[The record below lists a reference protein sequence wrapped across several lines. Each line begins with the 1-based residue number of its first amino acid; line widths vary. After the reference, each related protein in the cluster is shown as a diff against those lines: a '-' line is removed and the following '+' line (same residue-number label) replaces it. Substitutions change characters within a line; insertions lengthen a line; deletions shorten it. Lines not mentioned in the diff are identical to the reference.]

1 MLSPTR
7 SPTMPNPTTTMTRP
21 SASLPFLLLA
31 TVLAG
36 VLGACGTDHAD
47 GPDQSGAVASAEA
60 HTPVHLDSVFPIEE
74 EIRRFR
80 VGMSPVSEL
89 AGGTDSKEA
98 LVDALLRRLE
108 AADTTGVAELAMTRT
123 EFAWLYY
130 PHTMYTRPPYELS
143 PALVWFQLQNQSS
156 RGLGRLLHAYAG
168 KELFDT
174 GFRCPDAG
182 EPFGEGHIWH
192 ECRVL
197 GVVPSGES
205 VEERLFGSILEVA
218 GRFKFVGFANEL

>member
-1 MLSPTR
+1 MK
-7 SPTMPNPTTTMTRP
+7 TTMTKSKTMLRL
-21 SASLPFLLLA
+21 SAYRLRVLLPALLA
-31 TVLAG
+31 GSLA
-36 VLGACGTDHAD
+36 ACGTDE
-47 GPDQSGAVASAEA
+47 GAGDSTQDAGALASAEA
-60 HTPVHLDSVFPIEE
+60 HTPIHVDSVFPIEE

-80 VGMSPVSEL
+80 IGMSPVTEL
-89 AGGTDSKEA
+89 SGGVDSKEA

-156 RGLGRLLHAYAG
+156 RGMGRLLFTYAG
-168 KELFDT
+168 KELHDT

-182 EPFGEGHIWH
+182 EPFGEGHIWNG
-192 ECRVL
+192 CTVL
-197 GVVPSGES
+197 GVVPTGES
-205 VEERLFGSILEVA
+205 VEERLFGSILEVG